1 MSKVQELE
9 IAAMLNYLRVPGRT
23 EIFDFGETG
32 DNLFIILD
40 GVVDVIKPTEK
51 KPKEFSLAKRISDG
65 LKFKLDVHPRQTKTK
80 ADKKVQ
86 RNMWRKMDQLRYKF
100 IDEINNPKKKH
111 VNKEIDVSEE
121 S

>member
-1 MSKVQELE
+1 MSKLQELE
-9 IAAMLNYLRVPGRT
+9 IAAILNYLRVPGRT

-65 LKFKLDVHPRQTKTK
+65 LLACPVRCTWHLECQC
-80 ADKKVQ
+80 AAAA
-86 RNMWRKMDQLRYKF
+86 
-100 IDEINNPKKKH
+100 I
-111 VNKEIDVSEE
+111 
-121 S
+121 